1 VFFLNIADM
10 FIQVALIISV
20 LLQFGAFFITISL
33 IKKTKFNISWIAISI
48 GFFLMAIRRLI
59 ELIDIIKVDC
69 IDSYSV
75 VNSWIAVLISLLMFV
90 ASFYIHRIFNFE
102 AKINKLRKENEAKVL
117 SAIIKTEEKERQ
129 KFAKD
134 LHDGLGPIL
143 SSIKMAI
150 SAINKSV
157 VGETN
162 KQIVDKTE
170 NLVDNA
176 ITSIKEISNNLSP
189 HILARFG
196 LEKAIKT
203 FTDTIITKENL
214 EIALSFNLDGKRY
227 NYNVELIIYRII
239 GELITNTLKYA
250 SASKVEISLFY
261 YDKKLELFYSDNGIG
276 FEMEKSNNKG
286 MGLSNINSRVKS
298 LDGKIE
304 MHSKYKHGFFLKINV
319 PI

>member
-1 VFFLNIADM
+1 M

-20 LLQFGAFFITISL
+20 LLQFGAFLITISL
-33 IKKTKFNISWIAISI
+33 IQKTKFNISWIAISI

-59 ELIDIIKVDC
+59 EFINIDNNSTQTLV
-69 IDSYSV
+69 S
-75 VNSWIAVLISLLMFV
+75 SWIAVLISLLMFI
-90 ASFYIHRIFNFE
+90 ASFYIRQIFNLQK
-102 AKINKLRKENEAKVL
+102 KINKLRKENEAKVL
-117 SAIIKTEEKERQ
+117 YAIIKTEEKERQ

-150 SAINKSV
+150 SAINKTV

-162 KQIVDKTE
+162 KQIIDKTE
-170 NLVDNA
+170 NTVDNA
-176 ITSIKEISNNLSP
+176 IISIKEISNNLSP
-189 HILARFG
+189 HILEHFG

-203 FTDTIITKENL
+203 FTDTIITKEKLEIIFSSNL
-214 EIALSFNLDGKRY
+214 EGKRY
-227 NYNVELIIYRII
+227 NYNIEVILYRII

-250 SASKVEISLFY
+250 SASKVEISLFNY
-261 YDKKLELFYSDNGIG
+261 EKKLELFYADNGIG
-276 FEMEKSNNKG
+276 FEIKNSNKKG

-298 LDGKIE
+298 LNGEME
-304 MHSKYKHGFFLKINV
+304 MHSKHKHGFFLKITL

>member
-1 VFFLNIADM
+1 M

-33 IKKTKFNISWIAISI
+33 IQKTKFNISWIAISI

-59 ELIDIIKVDC
+59 EFVDITNLDHNDTQTLI
-69 IDSYSV
+69 
-75 VNSWIAVLISLLMFV
+75 NSWIAVLISLLMFV
-90 ASFYIHRIFNFE
+90 ASIYIRQIFNLQG
-102 AKINKLRKENEAKVL
+102 KINKLRKENEAKVL

-129 KFAKD
+129 KFAKE

-157 VGETN
+157 VGKTN
-162 KQIVDKTE
+162 EQIIDKTE
-170 NLVDNA
+170 NSIDNA
-176 ITSIKEISNNLSP
+176 IISIKEISNNLSP
-189 HILARFG
+189 HILEHFG
-196 LEKAIKT
+196 LEKAVKT
-203 FTDTIITKENL
+203 FTDTIITKEDL
-214 EIALSFNLDGKRY
+214 KITLSFNLDKKRY
-227 NYNVELIIYRII
+227 NYNIEVILYRII

-250 SASKVEISLFY
+250 SASKIEISVLNY
-261 YDKKLELFYSDNGIG
+261 GGKLELFYSDNGIG
-276 FEMEKSNNKG
+276 FEINNNNNNNKG

-298 LDGKIE
+298 LDGEME
-304 MHSKYKHGFFLKINV
+304 MHSKDKQGFFLKISL

>member
-1 VFFLNIADM
+1 M

-33 IKKTKFNISWIAISI
+33 IQKTKFNISWIMISI
-48 GFFLMAIRRLI
+48 GFFLMAFRRLI
-59 ELIDIIKVDC
+59 ELIDIINLAEKSTQTL
-69 IDSYSV
+69 I
-75 VNSWIAVLISLLMFV
+75 NSWIAVLISLLMFI
-90 ASFYIHRIFNFE
+90 ASIYIRQIFNLQGR
-102 AKINKLRKENEAKVL
+102 INKLRKENEAKVL

-129 KFAKD
+129 KFAKE

-157 VGETN
+157 IGKTN
-162 KQIVDKTE
+162 EQIINKTE
-170 NLVDNA
+170 NTVDNA
-176 ITSIKEISNNLSP
+176 IITIKEISNNLSP
-189 HILARFG
+189 HILEHFG

-214 EIALSFNLDGKRY
+214 KIIISTNLNGKRY
-227 NYNVELIIYRII
+227 DYNIEVVLYRII

-250 SASKVEISLFY
+250 SASKAEISLFNY
-261 YDKKLELFYSDNGIG
+261 EKKIELFYSDNGIG
-276 FEMEKSNNKG
+276 FDIKNHNIKG

-298 LDGKIE
+298 LDGEIE
-304 MHSKYKHGFFLKINV
+304 MHSKHKQGFFLKITL

>member
-1 VFFLNIADM
+1 M

-33 IKKTKFNISWIAISI
+33 IQKTKFNISWIMISI

-59 ELIDIIKVDC
+59 ELIDITNVDYNSTQTL
-69 IDSYSV
+69 I
-75 VNSWIAVLISLLMFV
+75 NSWIAVLISLLMFI
-90 ASFYIHRIFNFE
+90 ASIYIRQIFNLQG
-102 AKINKLRKENEAKVL
+102 KINKMRKENEAKVL

-157 VGETN
+157 IGETN
-162 KQIVDKTE
+162 KRIIDKTE
-170 NLVDNA
+170 CTVDNA

-189 HILARFG
+189 HILQRFG
-196 LEKAIKT
+196 LEKAIKV
-203 FTDTIITKENL
+203 FTDTIITKEDL
-214 EIALSFNLDGKRY
+214 EIIISSNLDGKRY
-227 NYNVELIIYRII
+227 NYNVEVILYRII

-250 SASKVEISLFY
+250 SASKVEISLFN
-261 YDKKLELFYSDNGIG
+261 YDNKLELFYSDNGIG
-276 FEMEKSNNKG
+276 FDMKNNNCNG

-298 LDGKIE
+298 LDGEIE
-304 MHSKYKHGFFLKINV
+304 MYSKHKHGFFLKITL

>member
-1 VFFLNIADM
+1 M
-10 FIQVALIISV
+10 FIQAAIIISV

-33 IKKTKFNISWIAISI
+33 IQKTKFNISWIAISI

-59 ELIDIIKVDC
+59 ELIDIVN
-69 IDSYSV
+69 IDHKSTQTLI
-75 VNSWIAVLISLLMFV
+75 NSWIAVLISLLMFI
-90 ASFYIHRIFNFE
+90 ASIYIRQIFNWQG
-102 AKINKLRKENEAKVL
+102 KINKLRKENEAKVL

-129 KFAKD
+129 KFAKE

-150 SAINKSV
+150 SAVNKSI
-157 VGETN
+157 VGNTN
-162 KQIVDKTE
+162 EKIIKKTE
-170 NLVDNA
+170 LAVDNA
-176 ITSIKEISNNLSP
+176 ILSIKEISNNLSP
-189 HILARFG
+189 HILERFG

-214 EIALSFNLDGKRY
+214 EIILSSNLAGKRY
-227 NYNVELIIYRII
+227 NYNIEVTLYRII

-250 SASKVEISLFY
+250 SASKVEISLFHY
-261 YDKKLELFYSDNGIG
+261 EKELELFYSDNGIG
-276 FEMEKSNNKG
+276 FDMKHTRSKG

-298 LDGKIE
+298 LDGEME
-304 MHSKYKHGFFLKINV
+304 MHSKHKKGFFLKITI

>member
-1 VFFLNIADM
+1 M

-20 LLQFGAFFITISL
+20 LLQFGAFLITISL
-33 IKKTKFNISWIAISI
+33 IQKTKFNISWIAISI

-59 ELIDIIKVDC
+59 ELIDIIN
-69 IDSYSV
+69 IDNNNSQTL
-75 VNSWIAVLISLLMFV
+75 VNSWIAVLISLLMFI
-90 ASFYIHRIFNFE
+90 ASIYIRQIFNLQG
-102 AKINKLRKENEAKVL
+102 KINKMRKENEAKVL

-157 VGETN
+157 VGKTN
-162 KQIVDKTE
+162 EQIIDKTE
-170 NLVDNA
+170 HTVDNA

-189 HILARFG
+189 HILERFG

-203 FTDTIITKENL
+203 FTDTIITKKEL
-214 EIALSFNLDGKRY
+214 DIILSFNLDGKRY
-227 NYNVELIIYRII
+227 DYNIEVIIYRITC
-239 GELITNTLKYA
+239 ELIANTLKYA
-250 SASKVEISLFY
+250 FASKVEISIFSY
-261 YDKKLELFYSDNGIG
+261 AEKLEFIYSDNGIG
-276 FEMEKSNNKG
+276 FDLYNNNIKG

-298 LDGKIE
+298 LDGEIK
-304 MHSKYKHGFFLKINV
+304 MHSKHKHGFFLKITL